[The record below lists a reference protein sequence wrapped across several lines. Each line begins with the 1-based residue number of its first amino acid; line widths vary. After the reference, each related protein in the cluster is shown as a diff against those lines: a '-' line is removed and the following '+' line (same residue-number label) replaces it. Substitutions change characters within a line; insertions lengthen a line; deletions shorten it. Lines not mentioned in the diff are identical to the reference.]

1 VPYQH
6 LLKDPVI
13 FILMAASVI
22 SWAIIIDCIL
32 TIRKSA
38 FTDRKFV
45 KDKSF
50 SESALY
56 HINDR
61 LTKHIDSP
69 ADILLPAIDSEITI
83 QRQKLE
89 RQLPLLGVIGS
100 TAPYMGLLGTVI
112 GIIQAFQS
120 IQAHNN
126 MSPSIVAGGIST
138 ALVATAIGLAVAIP
152 AVAAHHLISSAISH
166 RVSDWED
173 YVTEQISEKRVK

>member
-1 VPYQH
+1 MPYQH

-56 HINDR
+56 QMCIRDR
-61 LTKHIDSP
+61 ITYQSNRY
-69 ADILLPAIDSEITI
+69 ILG
-83 QRQKLE
+83 R
-89 RQLPLLGVIGS
+89 R
-100 TAPYMGLLGTVI
+100 
-112 GIIQAFQS
+112 
-120 IQAHNN
+120 
-126 MSPSIVAGGIST
+126 
-138 ALVATAIGLAVAIP
+138 
-152 AVAAHHLISSAISH
+152 
-166 RVSDWED
+166 
-173 YVTEQISEKRVK
+173 